1 MGTYTT
7 NYNLFMPTIGE
18 QGWGTLV
25 NGNFTTIDTTMKGLD
40 TRLTAVENEVN
51 GALSCTSV
59 TTSGKVTANG
69 GIGTTSLTTSSTITS
84 TGQIVANGGMKL
96 AKGILYIPHNT
107 TGGVLFCN
115 ANADLTMSANQNES
129 FTFRVPNGNI
139 RPVATSFTI
148 NLTGKIGMTGSSD
161 YYGNYTVTENGTT
174 IKSGM
179 ITTSSVTSLGSFTAK
194 IGNTYVVT
202 ASAGEK
208 ALYCYVRG
216 AIYF

>member
-7 NYNLFMPTIGE
+7 NYNLFMPTVGE
-18 QGWGTLV
+18 TGWGTLV
-25 NGNFTTIDTTMKGLD
+25 NGNFSTIDTTMKGLD
-40 TRLTAVENEVN
+40 TRLTTVESEVN
-51 GALSCTSV
+51 GNLSCTSV

-69 GIGTTSLTTSSTITS
+69 GVGTTSLTTSSTITS

-96 AKGILYIPHNT
+96 ANGILYIPHNT
-107 TGGVLFCN
+107 TGGVLFFS
-115 ANADLTMSANQNES
+115 ADADLGMNAKANKS

-148 NLTGKIGMTGSSD
+148 NLRGKIGMTGSSA

-174 IKSGM
+174 IKSGTAT
-179 ITTSSVTSLGSFTAK
+179 TTSDTSLGSFTAK

-202 ASAGEK
+202 GTAGEK
-208 ALYCYVRG
+208 SFSFYVRG
-216 AIYF
+216 SFYF